1 MILYFNFSKELCIHK
16 EMLYKGDRI
25 VISRNMR
32 NNASSM
38 FLSVIEWSVVLAY
51 SSKIV
56 LIRFNNKTQNIIQ

>member
-1 MILYFNFSKELCIHK
+1 
-16 EMLYKGDRI
+16 MLYKGDRI

-51 SSKIV
+51 SSNIV

>member
-16 EMLYKGDRI
+16 EMLNKRDRI
-25 VISRNMR
+25 VISRNIR

-38 FLSVIEWSVVLAY
+38 FLSVIKWSVVLAY
-51 SSKIV
+51 SSNIV